1 MSRIG
6 KRPVPL
12 PKGVTAQVDGHRIT
26 VKGPKGEIS
35 RTMHDALSLTVE
47 DGNVVVKRP
56 SDESFHK
63 ALHGLTRTLVANM
76 VEGVTKGYQ
85 KALEIQG
92 VGYKAEPKGQE
103 IQLLVGYSHPVRYK
117 PPQGIKIV
125 IENNTLVKIEGVDKE
140 LVGQVAA
147 EIRSVRPPEPYKGK
161 GIRYQGEQVRRKAG
175 KTAQAAK

>member
-12 PKGVTAQVDGHRIT
+12 PKGVTAQVDGKRVT
-26 VKGPKGEIS
+26 VKGPKGEIA
-35 RTMHDALSLTVE
+35 RTFHADMTITVE
-47 DGNVVVKRP
+47 DVGVVVKRP

-63 ALHGLTRTLVANM
+63 ALHGLSRTLVANM
-76 VEGVTKGYQ
+76 VEGVTTGFR

-92 VGYKAEPKGQE
+92 VGYKAESKGAD
-103 IQLLVGYSHPVRYK
+103 IQLLVGFSHPVRYK
-117 PPQGIKIV
+117 SPAGIKIT
-125 IENNTLVKIEGVDKE
+125 IENNTLVKVEGVDKE